1 MVGCA
6 PIGVAQAENSEVLL
20 FGSVAVAVII
30 GPGAEAFGNEKLKL
44 ALHDASVVVFKK
56 PRKV

>member
-1 MVGCA
+1 M
-6 PIGVAQAENSEVLL
+6 GVAQAENSEVLL

-30 GPGAEAFGNEKLKL
+30 GPGPEAFGNEKLKL
-44 ALHDASVVVFKK
+44 ALHDASVVVFTK